1 VSVLAPAWV
10 VAGPPGAGKT
20 TVARLL
26 LACLRPTP
34 ALLDKDTM
42 YASFVTAALSTAGR
56 PQGEREGPWYD
67 EHVKVHEYAGMTA
80 TAREIRAYGC
90 PVLLSGPFTGQIHD
104 AERWWS
110 WVAELGGEPVH
121 LVWVRSDPATVR
133 SRLTARGLARDQAKL
148 AEFGAF
154 TDRIRLGV
162 EPAAPHVTLDNR
174 LTAAAPLEDQVADLM
189 TRYGKDRSTPDHMSG
204 VPDMP
209 LSARNQIPARV
220 TSINT
225 GEAIANVELDA
236 NGIRLVASIT
246 VEAVKQL
253 GLTEGSQ
260 VTAVIKASDVILAT
274 DSY

>member
-10 VAGPPGAGKT
+10 VAGPPGAGKS

-26 LACLRPTP
+26 LAGLVPAP

-42 YASFVTAALSTAGR
+42 YASFVAAVLSTAGR

-110 WVAELGGEPVH
+110 WVAELGGEPVR

-148 AEFGAF
+148 AEFGEF
-154 TDRIRLGV
+154 TDRIRLGI
-162 EPAAPHVTLDNR
+162 EPAAPHATIDNR
-174 LTAAAPLEDQVADLM
+174 LTAAAALADQVADLVI
-189 TRYGKDRSTPDHMSG
+189 RWGAP
-204 VPDMP
+204 P
-209 LSARNQIPARV
+209 SA
-220 TSINT
+220 
-225 GEAIANVELDA
+225 G
-236 NGIRLVASIT
+236 
-246 VEAVKQL
+246 
-253 GLTEGSQ
+253 
-260 VTAVIKASDVILAT
+260 
-274 DSY
+274 